1 MCMSGKTGVTGVVP
15 SSSDVSSSSDESG
28 CGLASSSDED
38 DVRLG
43 GRESSSDA
51 DADADACIVWLDQ
64 VTTREA
70 RRAGGTTGV

>member
-1 MCMSGKTGVTGVVP
+1 MLSKDAETGDVP

-38 DVRLG
+38 DVRPG
-43 GRESSSDA
+43 GKESSSDA